1 MRFLRGVGP
10 KVIVRRLWR
19 ELQED
24 VVSDSAAQLAYYF
37 LFSLFPILFF
47 LVTLTAYLPLRPAVE
62 EGLYRLDGL
71 MPPEALALVR
81 GYVEGLLG
89 SPRPKLLTVG
99 LLVAL
104 WTMSRGVDALRRA
117 LNLAYDVK
125 ESRPFWRTQPT
136 SILVTV
142 AGIVLVPTAF
152 AGVVLGGKAGTLLA
166 ARLHVEQ
173 VFVLVWSWLRW
184 PITALVVMLAAA
196 VAYYLLPD
204 VKQKWRYVTPGSV
217 TATVLWLLVTWGFTF
232 YVENFGSYDAT
243 YGSIGAVMVLLAW
256 LYLTALSL
264 VVGGAIN
271 AVLEQA
277 SVEGKAP
284 GARAPGE
291 APPPR
296 EERAKAAP
304 PGAAKS
310 RSAAVRSGPPAD
322 PGLH

>member
-1 MRFLRGVGP
+1 
-10 KVIVRRLWR
+10 
-19 ELQED
+19 
-24 VVSDSAAQLAYYF
+24 
-37 LFSLFPILFF
+37 
-47 LVTLTAYLPLRPAVE
+47 
-62 EGLYRLDGL
+62 
-71 MPPEALALVR
+71 
-81 GYVEGLLG
+81 
-89 SPRPKLLTVG
+89 
-99 LLVAL
+99 
-104 WTMSRGVDALRRA
+104 
-117 LNLAYDVK
+117 
-125 ESRPFWRTQPT
+125 
-136 SILVTV
+136 
-142 AGIVLVPTAF
+142 
-152 AGVVLGGKAGTLLA
+152 
-166 ARLHVEQ
+166 
-173 VFVLVWSWLRW
+173 
-184 PITALVVMLAAA
+184 MLAAA